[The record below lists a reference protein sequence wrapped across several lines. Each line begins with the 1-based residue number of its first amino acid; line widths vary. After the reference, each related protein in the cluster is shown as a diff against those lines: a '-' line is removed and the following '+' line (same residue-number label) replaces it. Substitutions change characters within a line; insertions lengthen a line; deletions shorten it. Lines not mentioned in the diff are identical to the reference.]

1 MKISVIQENLVKAVA
16 TVSRVVGSRTSLPIL
31 GNILLKADKSSLS
44 LSATNLEVALTVT
57 IGCKAEQ
64 TGVVCV
70 PAKLLL
76 ETLQSLQSEKIMLSG
91 DEGKLEITAAGAEV
105 QIQAMAADEFP
116 AIPTISSPQNLI
128 LPRGVI
134 VDAMTKVAVAASLDE
149 SRPVLAGVFIKSTKD
164 ELVFAAT
171 DSYRLAEARVKSVG
185 GDETSVILPLRT
197 VQEVLR
203 LAAAAEVAD
212 ITLELGKTEARI
224 IIDNVELV
232 TRLIEGSFPNYA
244 QIIPSQAASTIRAS
258 RTELTQAARLA
269 GIFAR
274 ESAHTIILKASGSTL
289 QLHAEAAQVG
299 ENTSEV
305 ALKLDGNDATISLNV
320 RFLIDALGVID
331 TDEVELRLN
340 DKLDPCVV
348 VPVEKNNQYI
358 HLIMPL
364 RS

>member
-1 MKISVIQENLVKAVA
+1 MKISVVQENLVKAVA

-57 IGCKAEQ
+57 IGCKSEQ
-64 TGVVCV
+64 TGTACV

-76 ETLQSLQSEKIMLSG
+76 ETIQSLQSDKIMLSG
-91 DEGKLEITAAGAEV
+91 DEAKLEIAAAGAEV
-105 QIQAMAADEFP
+105 QIQAMTADEFP
-116 AIPTISSPQNLI
+116 AIPTINSPQNLI
-128 LPRGVI
+128 LKRDIV
-134 VDAMTKVAVAASLDE
+134 VDALTKVAVAASLDE
-149 SRPVLAGVFIKSTKD
+149 SRPVLAGVYVKASPE
-164 ELVFAAT
+164 ELIFAAT
-171 DSYRLAEARVKSVG
+171 DSYRLAQMRISSSSSDEA
-185 GDETSVILPLRT
+185 TVILPLRT
-197 VQEVLR
+197 VQEILR
-203 LAAAAEVAD
+203 LAGSSGVSD
-212 ITLELGKTEARI
+212 ITFELGKTEARI

-232 TRLIEGSFPNYA
+232 TRLIEGNFPNYK
-244 QIIPSQAASTIRAS
+244 QIIPSQAATKLKTS
-258 RTELTQAARLA
+258 RLELIQAARLA

-274 ESAHTIILKASGSTL
+274 ESAHTITLKASGSTL

-305 ALKLDGNDATISLNV
+305 SLKLEGADATISLNV

-348 VPVEKNNQYI
+348 VPVEKQDRYI